1 MLKPR
6 FLSAVLA
13 VAFVCLPAV
22 LRAAVVPRLG
32 DAPTAPTPEEVAR
45 LPRRSISRHGPTGP
59 FTVNTASR
67 EEVRNFFNTVYAAS
81 EGFSIGWTGDLATCT
96 PGSTDAAFR
105 DLVTLRINYFR
116 AMAGVPSGITFD
128 PTFNLKDQAAALIM
142 SANNSLSHFPPM
154 SWTCYSADGY
164 EAAG

>member
-96 PGSTDAAFR
+96 PGSTDAAVR
-105 DLVTLRINYFR
+105 DLVALRINYLR
-116 AMAGVPSGITFD
+116 PMAGVPAGIVFAS
-128 PTFNLKDQAAALIM
+128 TFNTKDQQAALMM
-142 SANNSLSHFPPM
+142 SAANNLSHTPGP
-154 SWTCYSADGY
+154 SW
-164 EAAG
+164 